1 MKENHNVNQV
11 AVCILLCAVFLISL
25 SLLGFQIALTRLLS
39 VMLSYHY
46 VFAAVSLAMLGLG
59 FGGMFIHFFETN
71 ISNTYNRFT
80 MVVISAT
87 LCSLAMAFSVIIVM
101 QTEHAASVNNNI
113 LLYCLVLCVPF
124 FFGGVVMSEI
134 FRIYPVLSAR
144 IYGADLV
151 GAASGC
157 IGVIF
162 ALDLFGGVSTIFLFA
177 VITSVT
183 AILFTVSGRRVNE

>member
-1 MKENHNVNQV
+1 MQKNHYVNQV
-11 AVCILLCAVFLISL
+11 AVWILLCAVFLISF

-59 FGGMFIHFFETN
+59 FGGMFIHFFEAN
-71 ISNTYNRFT
+71 MSNTYNRLNLL
-80 MVVISAT
+80 VISAS
-87 LCSLAMAFSVIIVM
+87 LCSLAMAFSVIVVM
-101 QTEHAASVNNNI
+101 QAEHMASVRNNI
-113 LLYCLVLCVPF
+113 LLYCFMLCVPF

-134 FRIYPVLSAR
+134 FRMYPVMSAK

-151 GAASGC
+151 GAATGC

-162 ALDLFGGVSTIFLFA
+162 ALDIFGGVSAIFLFA

-183 AILFTVSGRRVNE
+183 SMLFAVSGKRVNG